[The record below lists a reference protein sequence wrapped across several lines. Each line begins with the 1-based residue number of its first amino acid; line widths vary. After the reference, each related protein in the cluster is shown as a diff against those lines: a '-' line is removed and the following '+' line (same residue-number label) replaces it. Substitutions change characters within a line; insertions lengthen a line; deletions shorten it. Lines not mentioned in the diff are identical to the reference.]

1 MKRLQR
7 LLAVVL
13 TVSLINTT
21 MIQSAQAALVSTEEV
36 ARIAAVDQVVSGHVR
51 LADAMGRAE
60 VRTEMERLGVD
71 PVFAAERVA
80 ALTDE
85 EAGLL
90 ADQINSAPAGGD
102 GGIIGAILLVFFVL
116 LITDILGFTK
126 IFPFTRS
133 VR

>member
-36 ARIAAVDQVVSGHVR
+36 ARIAAVDQAVSGHAR

-90 ADQINSAPAGGD
+90 ADQINSAPAGD